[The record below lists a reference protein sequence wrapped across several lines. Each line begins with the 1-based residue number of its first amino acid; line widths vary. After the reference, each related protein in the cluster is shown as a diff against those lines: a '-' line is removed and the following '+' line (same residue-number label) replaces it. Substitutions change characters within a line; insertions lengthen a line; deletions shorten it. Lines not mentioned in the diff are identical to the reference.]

1 MKGPKFANRCQQCG
15 YTSVQWLGRCPE
27 CGGWNT
33 FAPEPVSSPD
43 APLRKSFSF
52 GNKSPQ
58 SITKVSCSAGQRFST
73 GLSEFDRV
81 LGGGVVPGSLVMIGG
96 EPGIGKST
104 LLLQSSHRISEQVG
118 PVLLVSGEESAAQIR
133 MRADRL
139 GSLSD
144 RLWVL
149 SETDVT
155 VVEKEIEDL
164 KPSSVVVDSIQT
176 MFDPSVPSPPGS
188 VGQIRECTQQLV
200 RIGKTNGIPIFIVGH
215 VTKEGSIA
223 GPRVLEHMVDT
234 VLYFEGERH
243 QSYRIVRAVKNRYGS
258 TDEIGVFEMADRGLR
273 EVDNPSAAFLT
284 ERRDG
289 VPGSVVVAAL
299 EGTRPLLVEIQALVT
314 PTNLAYP
321 RRVASGLDYNRLT
334 LVIAVLERRAGLRLG
349 NQDVYVSVAGGLKV
363 NEPAADLGMALALV
377 SAYRDASMQAETVVF
392 GEVGLGGEV
401 RYVSHGDKRLKEATK
416 LGFKYAMTPDSEK
429 SSPDIEQIPVNSVQ
443 EAIEKSLSKIVR
455 GK

>member
-1 MKGPKFANRCQQCG
+1 
-15 YTSVQWLGRCPE
+15 
-27 CGGWNT
+27 
-33 FAPEPVSSPD
+33 
-43 APLRKSFSF
+43 
-52 GNKSPQ
+52 
-58 SITKVSCSAGQRFST
+58 
-73 GLSEFDRV
+73 
-81 LGGGVVPGSLVMIGG
+81 MIGG

-104 LLLQSSHRISEQVG
+104 LLLQSSHRIGELVG
-118 PVLLVSGEESAAQIR
+118 SVLLVSGEESAAQIR

-139 GSLSD
+139 GSLSEK
-144 RLWVL
+144 LWVL

-155 VVEKEIEDL
+155 EVEKEIENL

-188 VGQIRECTQQLV
+188 VGQVRECTQQLV
-200 RIGKTNGIPIFIVGH
+200 RIGKTHGIAIFIVGH

-258 TDEIGVFEMADRGLR
+258 TDEIGVFEMGDQGLR

-284 ERRDG
+284 EWREG
-289 VPGSVVVAAL
+289 VPGSVVMAAL

-321 RRVASGLDYNRLT
+321 RRVASGLDYNRLS

-377 SAYRDASMQAETVVF
+377 SAFRDASIRAETVVF

-401 RYVSHGDKRLKEATK
+401 RYVSHGGKRLKEATK

-443 EAIEKSLSKIVR
+443 EAIEKSLSKVVR